1 MAMDGKNLWAKDEAN
16 IAFDRANMEKAM
28 DQRSRA
34 RQPQAPQPT
43 LTPGGSLQRNV
54 DAKVREQQEA
64 IKAKFE
70 RDRARERN
78 R

>member
-1 MAMDGKNLWAKDEAN
+1 MAIDGKYLRAKDEAN

-28 DQRSRA
+28 DERA
-34 RQPQAPQPT
+34 RARAPQAPQPT
-43 LTPGGSLQRNV
+43 LTPGGSLQRSV

-64 IKAKFE
+64 IKAKFAK
-70 RDRARERN
+70 DRAQERT